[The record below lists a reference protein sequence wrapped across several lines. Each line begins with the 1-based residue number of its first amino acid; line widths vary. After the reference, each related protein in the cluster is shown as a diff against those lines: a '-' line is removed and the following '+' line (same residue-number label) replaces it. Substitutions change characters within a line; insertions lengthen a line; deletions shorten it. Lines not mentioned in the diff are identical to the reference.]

1 MQRIIESP
9 ISKSAQVDWEKE
21 IKYALEEKLIVL
33 ERNGY
38 SVPFNIL
45 WDGIHSKPGAIV
57 KEDLFVFTLSIYNTN
72 EMPVYSVS
80 EVGVK
85 GRSYWHDR
93 RTKAVKLD
101 LIGFMDRIKFCNK
114 FSRKLKTPQRTMWC
128 YTEKKKNINLSMIE
142 DILDRSDI
150 EKTTRTEDKISSRK
164 NIIHKKISIR
174 NRSKIREHNTLNHL
188 KDSEREI
195 VDKITDERGTFYKV
209 KWSST
214 GNTGIVAWNSK
225 YVTEIMKENFRT

>member
-9 ISKSAQVDWEKE
+9 ISKSAQVDWERE
-21 IKYALEEKLIVL
+21 IEYALRGGIRVL

-38 SVPFNIL
+38 SVPCTIL
-45 WDGIHSKPGAIV
+45 WDGIHSKPGAIL

-85 GRSYWHDR
+85 ARSYWHDR

-101 LIGFMDRIKFCNK
+101 LIGFMDRIEFCNK

-128 YTEKKKNINLSMIE
+128 YKLKKNINLSMIE

-150 EKTTRTEDKISSRK
+150 EKTIKTEEQFSSDK
-164 NIIHKKISIR
+164 NIIRKKIRIPSR
-174 NRSKIREHNTLNHL
+174 RKIRDHNTLNHL
-188 KDSEREI
+188 KDSKREI
-195 VDKITDERGTFYKV
+195 VDKMTDESGTFYKV

-214 GNTGIVAWNSK
+214 ENTGIVPWNSEC
-225 YVTEIMKENFRT
+225 VTEIMKENFRT

>member
-1 MQRIIESP
+1 MFSLEKCV
-9 ISKSAQVDWEKE
+9 ISEVNNTFYYNRYVHQHM
-21 IKYALEEKLIVL
+21 LNLID
-33 ERNGY
+33 EFNNRYNGY

-45 WDGIHSKPGAIV
+45 WDGIHSKPEAIV

-114 FSRKLKTPQRTMWC
+114 FSRKFKLA
-128 YTEKKKNINLSMIE
+128 N
-142 DILDRSDI
+142 
-150 EKTTRTEDKISSRK
+150 
-164 NIIHKKISIR
+164 
-174 NRSKIREHNTLNHL
+174 
-188 KDSEREI
+188 
-195 VDKITDERGTFYKV
+195 
-209 KWSST
+209 
-214 GNTGIVAWNSK
+214 
-225 YVTEIMKENFRT
+225 